1 MKKEI
6 FKDVLLMTVGAFI
19 YAFGINYFFVGNNF
33 ADGGVTGVSIILH
46 YLFNF
51 DIGITYAVIN
61 IPLIIIGY
69 KFIGR
74 EFILKTLY
82 GTVATSIAFKVFSGY
97 LGPMDDKFMAAVF
110 GGMLGGVGLG
120 IMFASGGSSGGT
132 DIIVKILNKF
142 WDISVGKG
150 FLAIDLIVLS
160 ALGLLFGKEIFM
172 YTLVGIYISTKII
185 DKIQE
190 GFSKAKSIT
199 IISKKSL
206 EIRDRI
212 MKEVERGTTIIPVKG
227 GYTYEPKEMIKCIV
241 SIYDISTVKRIVR
254 TSDNKAF
261 MYITDVSE
269 VLGEGFK
276 ELSN

>member
-6 FKDVLLMTVGAFI
+6 IKDCLLMTMGAFV

-33 ADGGVTGVSIILH
+33 ADGGVTGISIILH

-51 DIGITYAVIN
+51 DIGITYGIIN
-61 IPLIIIGY
+61 IPLIILGY
-69 KFIGR
+69 KLIGG
-74 EFILKTLY
+74 EFIFKTLY
-82 GTVATSIAFKVFSGY
+82 GTVVTSVAFRLFSGY

-110 GGMLGGVGLG
+110 GGILAGVGLG

-150 FLAIDLIVLS
+150 FLAIDLIILS

-172 YTLVGIYISTKII
+172 YTLVGMFISTKVI
-185 DKIQE
+185 DKIQD
-190 GFSKAKSIT
+190 GFSKSKAIT
-199 IISKKSL
+199 IISKNFF
-206 EIRDRI
+206 EIKNTI
-212 MKEVERGTTIIPVKG
+212 MKETERGTTIIPVKG
-227 GYTYEPKEMIKCIV
+227 GYTYEPKEMIICIV

-254 TSDNKAF
+254 SLDNKAF

-276 ELSN
+276 ELLN